1 MKGPSLLIKNGMV
14 LLLSLAL
21 CLGLT
26 GWGGAQEKYPTR
38 EITFI
43 TGTQA
48 GSGNDLIQRA
58 LCTRA
63 SKILGQNIILMNKP
77 GAAQAL
83 ALVAL
88 KNAKP
93 DGYTIGVIPS
103 GAVGNQLMKKVSYDC
118 LKDYTYFI
126 QCTGLTHGMAVRAGA
141 PWKTIQELMTY
152 AKNNPGKLR
161 MGIRGI
167 GSAHH
172 LAMERLSMKMGVKF
186 IMTPFVGDVDALTN
200 LLGGHLDAIFT
211 NLTFL
216 PNVEAGQ
223 VRLIAIAGT
232 GERRENWMAEFPN
245 VPTLMEVYGIDVP
258 TFNAIGGP
266 KGLPPHVVDTL
277 HKAFK
282 KAMEDPDFIQAAKKF
297 SSPIIYL
304 GPEDLTKEVHRTFY
318 SIADIVKKLGLQ
330 SKE

>member
-1 MKGPSLLIKNGMV
+1 MV
-14 LLLSLAL
+14 LFSLAL
-21 CLGLT
+21 GLGLAR
-26 GWGGAQEKYPTR
+26 WGEAQDKYPTR

-48 GSGNDLIQRA
+48 GAGNDMIQRA
-58 LCTRA
+58 LCARA
-63 SKILGQNIILMNKP
+63 SKILGQNIIVMNKP

-83 ALVAL
+83 ALVAI
-88 KNAKP
+88 KNGKP
-93 DGYTIGVIPS
+93 DGYTIGAIPS

-126 QCTGLTHGMAVRAGA
+126 QCTGLTHGIAVRAAA
-141 PWKTIQELMTY
+141 PWKTFPELMTY
-152 AKNNPGKLR
+152 AKNNPGKVR

-172 LAMERLSMKMGVKF
+172 LAMERLSMKLGVKM

-200 LLGGHLDAIFT
+200 LLGGHVDAIFT

-216 PNVEAGQ
+216 PHVEAGQ
-223 VRLIAIAGT
+223 IRLIAIAGA
-232 GERRENWMAEFPN
+232 GEKRENWMADFPN
-245 VPTLMEVYGIDVP
+245 TPTLMELYGIDVP

-277 HKAFK
+277 HKAFRQ
-282 KAMEDPDFIQAAKKF
+282 AMEDRDFIEAAKKF
-297 SSPIIYL
+297 SCPVIYL

-330 SKE
+330 SKD

>member
-1 MKGPSLLIKNGMV
+1 MKGRSWVIKIGMV
-14 LLLSLAL
+14 LLSLVL

-26 GWGGAQEKYPTR
+26 GLGGAQEKYPAR

-48 GSGNDLIQRA
+48 GSGNDLIQRT
-58 LCTRA
+58 LCARV
-63 SKILGQNIILMNKP
+63 SKILGQNIIVMNKP

-83 ALVAL
+83 ALVAV

-93 DGYTIGVIPS
+93 DGYTIGAIPS

-118 LKDYTYFI
+118 LKDFTYFI

-152 AKNNPGKLR
+152 AQNNPGKLR

-172 LAMERLSMKMGVKF
+172 LAMERLSMKIGTKF

-200 LLGGHLDAIFT
+200 LMGGHLDSIFT

-223 VRLIAIAGT
+223 VKLIAIAGA
-232 GERRENWMAEFPN
+232 GESRETWMAEFPN
-245 VPTLMEVYGIDVP
+245 TPTLMELYGIDVP
-258 TFNAIGGP
+258 TFNALGGP
-266 KGLPPHVVDTL
+266 KGLSPHVVDTL
-277 HKAFK
+277 HKTFK
-282 KAMEDPDFIQAAKKF
+282 KAMEDPDFIQTAKKF
-297 SSPIIYL
+297 SSPVIYL
-304 GPEDLTKEVHRTFY
+304 GPEDLTKEVQRTFY
-318 SIADIVKKLGLQ
+318 SIADIIKKLGLQ